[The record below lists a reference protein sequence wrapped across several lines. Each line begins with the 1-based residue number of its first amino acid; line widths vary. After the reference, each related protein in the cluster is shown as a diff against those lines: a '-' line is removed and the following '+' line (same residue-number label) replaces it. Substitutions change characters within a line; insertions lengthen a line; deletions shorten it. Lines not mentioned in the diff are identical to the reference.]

1 MIVQCA
7 TSSFFEG
14 KASCRA
20 GSNIAFIKYWG
31 VADAASAA
39 IGGQRPVA
47 SEDLNIPL
55 NNSISMTLADAHTTT
70 TVAWDS
76 SSNLPTDRIVID
88 GVQLQ
93 GAPAERIVAHIDR
106 LRALA
111 GVSHKARVVSNNNF
125 PMASGIASSA
135 SGFAALTV
143 AASAALGLQ
152 LDATQLSAVARQASG
167 SASRSLFGGFV
178 EWERGWGQGAGEEE
192 RGEREGESLLSPHST
207 FLDSGSVAHQMHD
220 EEHWALRDVIAIVS
234 AGAKRV
240 SSSSGHRLAA
250 TSPFNAART
259 QCVSEWLATVRRAIA
274 ERDFSLLGPVLEADA
289 LAMHAVMMTSA
300 PSLLYWQAG
309 TLEVLHAVRAWRE
322 EEGVPVY
329 FTIDAGPN
337 VHLICEADTA
347 AEVERRLRGLP
358 AVRRVLT
365 SGPGPGPRLL
375 DGHLF

>member
-1 MIVQCA
+1 MTVQCA

-31 VADAASAA
+31 VADAATSAA
-39 IGGQRPVA
+39 SGQRPVVD
-47 SEDLNIPL
+47 EDLNIPL

-76 SSNLPTDRIVID
+76 SSHLPTDTICID
-88 GVQLQ
+88 GAKLQ
-93 GAPAERIVAHIDR
+93 GAAAERIVAHLDR

-111 GVSHKARVVSNNNF
+111 GVPYKARVVSNNNF

-152 LDATQLSAVARQASG
+152 LDATRLSAVARQASG

-178 EWERGWGQGAGEEE
+178 EWERGWGQGASEEE
-192 RGEREGESLLSPHST
+192 KGEREGESLLSPNST
-207 FLDSGSVAHQMHD
+207 LLDSLSVAHQMHD

-234 AGAKRV
+234 TGAKRV

-250 TSPFNAART
+250 TSPFNAARA
-259 QCVSEWLATVRRAIA
+259 QCVNEWLATVRRAIA
-274 ERDFSLLGPVLEADA
+274 ERDLSLLGPVLEADA
-289 LAMHAVMMTSA
+289 LAMHGVMMTSA

-322 EEGVPVY
+322 EEGLPVF

-337 VHLICEADTA
+337 VHLICEAETA
-347 AEVERRLRGLP
+347 AEVERRLRGLA
-358 AVRRVLT
+358 AVRRVLN
-365 SGPGPGPRLL
+365 SGPGAGPQLL
-375 DGHLF
+375 DKHLL

>member
-1 MIVQCA
+1 MTAYNCRVRRQSVLSPTSTGCA
-7 TSSFFEG
+7 PS
-14 KASCRA
+14 
-20 GSNIAFIKYWG
+20 
-31 VADAASAA
+31 
-39 IGGQRPVA
+39 PV
-47 SEDLNIPL
+47 SPY
-55 NNSISMTLADAHTTT
+55 
-70 TVAWDS
+70 
-76 SSNLPTDRIVID
+76 
-88 GVQLQ
+88 
-93 GAPAERIVAHIDR
+93 
-106 LRALA
+106 
-111 GVSHKARVVSNNNF
+111 KARVVSNNNF

-143 AASAALGLQ
+143 AASAALGLR

-178 EWERGWGQGAGEEE
+178 EWERGGGEGESEEE

-289 LAMHAVMMTSA
+289 LAMHGVMMTSA
-300 PSLLYWQAG
+300 PSLLYWQPG

-337 VHLICEADTA
+337 VHLICEAEETA
-347 AEVERRLRGLP
+347 AEVERRLRPLP

-365 SGPGPGPRLL
+365 SGPGGGPQLL